1 MARASV
7 RMERRFDCAGW
18 LGRLEKT
25 NRISDL
31 PPAMATPSPQSIEI
45 LLRVAGGPAIEAD
58 GAGSYRCEGRVKLD
72 SEQFGPSALRVHL
85 SAPILESIAKGAGS
99 EDLISADAMER
110 MFLDSL
116 YERMRAA
123 GAEPNEDAAGTD
135 SPSLDGRPLAF
146 SCDNVLAAENAAL
159 DFLSLAFGDQ
169 ARIDLWQID
178 VMGDAALV
186 RCGPLVSDANPK
198 ENELGA
204 LVRFGFVS
212 AIRDEDTG
220 EIVGFEQS
228 GGSAWNLTQIAVAL
242 SRSDLAEMDRA
253 LPPFV
258 GPLPGARL
266 DAISALIGERIREQL
281 ASHLTDANIAVS
293 SWRGELGAFS
303 LAPTGKG
310 TPIFEIDIVANR
322 PRMLDDD
329 LKNAAIKALGGKG
342 VPHLEKTKNKE
353 LVCLRAVGGF
363 MKERTSNVR
372 SAQSSEPSTDRPD
385 NTPKKR
391 PGPPA

>member
-1 MARASV
+1 
-7 RMERRFDCAGW
+7 
-18 LGRLEKT
+18 
-25 NRISDL
+25 
-31 PPAMATPSPQSIEI
+31 MATSSPQSIEI
-45 LLRVAGGPAIEAD
+45 LLRVAGGPAIESD
-58 GAGSYRCEGRVKLD
+58 GSGSYRCDGDVKLD

-116 YERMRAA
+116 YGRMRAA
-123 GAEPNEDAAGTD
+123 GAEPDEDA
-135 SPSLDGRPLAF
+135 SSLDGRPLAF
-146 SCDNVLAAENAAL
+146 SCGNVLAAENAAL
-159 DFLSLAFGDQ
+159 DFLTLAFGDQ

-178 VMGDAALV
+178 VMGEGALV
-186 RCGPLVSDANPK
+186 RCGPLVSDPNPK

-204 LVRFGFVS
+204 VVRFGFVS

-220 EIVGFEQS
+220 EIVAFEQS
-228 GGSAWNLTQIAVAL
+228 SGSAWNLTQIAVAL

-253 LPPFV
+253 LPLFV
-258 GPLPGARL
+258 GPLPGARHE
-266 DAISALIGERIREQL
+266 AISALIGDRLQEQL
-281 ASHLTDANIAVS
+281 ASHLIGSDLAIS
-293 SWRGELGAFS
+293 SWREERRAFS
-303 LAPTGKG
+303 PG
-310 TPIFEIDIVANR
+310 TTAIPIFEIDIVANR

-363 MKERTSNVR
+363 MRERTSNAR
-372 SAQSSEPSTDRPD
+372 SAQSSARDKGEERSACDIGESEVGA
-385 NTPKKR
+385 KKR
-391 PGPPA
+391 LGPSA